1 MSNNDIDSRI
11 KLLVIFKTYLYCNG
25 RCTAKQFTDWLINKD
40 LGLRKSY
47 GARELAG
54 ILYTIRHNPI
64 TRSIEC
70 EKVNGTKYYYMRD
83 TDD

>member
-1 MSNNDIDSRI
+1 MSNDIDGQI

-25 RCTAKQFTDWLINKD
+25 RCTAKQFTDWLISKE

-54 ILYTIRHNPI
+54 IIYAKRHHPI
-64 TRSIEC
+64 ARSIQYERV
-70 EKVNGTKYYYMRD
+70 KGTKYYYMRD
-83 TDD
+83 TND